1 MFENLQEKLQRAF
14 KTLRGQ
20 ATLTEENIDEAL
32 REIRLAL
39 LEADVNFKVV
49 KQLIDQIRVKA
60 VGQDVLTALSPGEQ
74 VIKIVRD
81 ELVEI
86 LGRDTARMK
95 FASQPPTV
103 ILMAGLQGS
112 GKTTTSG
119 KLANWLKNGGHRP
132 LLVSVD
138 VYRPAAREQLKVVA
152 QAVKANIYEGEVGEA
167 TPGPRDPRAKEARRE
182 AINTGS
188 DVLIVD
194 TAGRLHIDDQLMDEM
209 QLLKRLLNP
218 QEILFVADA
227 MTGQDA
233 VNSADEF
240 HKKLSLTG
248 VVLTKMDGDA
258 RGGAAL
264 SIRQVTGQPI
274 KFIGVGEKYD
284 ALEPFHPDRIVSR
297 ILGMGDILSLIERAE
312 SQIDKKKAQEMATKA
327 LTGDGFSLEDF
338 RDQLRQVKKM
348 GSMKSLLGM
357 LPSIGPFSGLQK
369 AADNVDE
376 GQINRVEAIIN
387 SMTTHERNH
396 HEVINGSRRKRI
408 ARGSGTTV
416 QEVNNLLRQY
426 AQMKKMFKQMGKTVA
441 PRTGLFHQL
450 QGQPAHG
457 VAGIDFHHRLE
468 PAIALGCAIDEG
480 VDANRPDIAGA
491 LQFRFEQRKDV
502 AIEALEAARNV
513 RRFAEQ
519 RGYVRRYAA
528 AVVGRR
534 PVGPELSLAVID
546 QAGVAAELQVA
557 RPHLQLDGEIQRALQ
572 PGFDDHLSAIL
583 QGTGQPLLLCRQ
595 HL

>member
-14 KTLRGQ
+14 KSLRGQ
-20 ATLTEENIDEAL
+20 ARLSEENIAEAL

-49 KQLIDQIRVKA
+49 KELIDRIQAKA
-60 VGQDVLTALSPGEQ
+60 VCQEVLTALSPGEQ

-81 ELVEI
+81 ELVET
-86 LGRDTARMK
+86 LGKDTARVK

-103 ILMAGLQGS
+103 VLMAGLQGS

-119 KLANWLKNGGHRP
+119 KLAHWLKAGGHRP

-138 VYRPAAREQLKVVA
+138 VYRPAAREQLKIVA
-152 QAVKANIYEGEVGEA
+152 QAVKAQIYEGEVTEA
-167 TPGPRDPRAKEARRE
+167 NTATVERLVKEARRE
-182 AINTGS
+182 AVVSGC

-194 TAGRLHIDDQLMDEM
+194 TAGRLHIDDELMNEM
-209 QLLKRLLNP
+209 QSLKKLLNP
-218 QEILFVADA
+218 SEILFVADA

-233 VNSADEF
+233 VRSADEF

-248 VVLTKMDGDA
+248 VILTKMDGDA

-348 GSMKSLLGM
+348 GSIKSLIGM
-357 LPSIGPFSGLQK
+357 MPSIGPFSGLQK

-376 GQINRVEAIIN
+376 KQINRVEAIIN

-408 ARGSGTTV
+408 ARGSGTSV

-426 AQMKKMFKQMGKTVA
+426 AQMKKMFKQMGKPSFA
-441 PRTGLFHQL
+441 RRM
-450 QGQPAHG
+450 
-457 VAGIDFHHRLE
+457 AGMKL
-468 PAIALGCAIDEG
+468 
-480 VDANRPDIAGA
+480 
-491 LQFRFEQRKDV
+491 
-502 AIEALEAARNV
+502 
-513 RRFAEQ
+513 
-519 RGYVRRYAA
+519 
-528 AVVGRR
+528 
-534 PVGPELSLAVID
+534 
-546 QAGVAAELQVA
+546 
-557 RPHLQLDGEIQRALQ
+557 
-572 PGFDDHLSAIL
+572 PGM
-583 QGTGQPLLLCRQ
+583 
-595 HL
+595 

>member
-14 KTLRGQ
+14 KSLRGQ
-20 ATLTEENIDEAL
+20 AKLSEENIGEAL

-49 KQLIDQIRVKA
+49 KELIDRIQAKA
-60 VGQDVLTALSPGEQ
+60 VGQEVLTALSPGEQ

-86 LGRDTARMK
+86 LGKDTARMK

-103 ILMAGLQGS
+103 VLMAGLQGS

-119 KLANWLKNGGHRP
+119 KLANWFKQGGHRP

-152 QAVKANIYEGEVGEA
+152 EAIKAHIYEGQVTESNTA
-167 TPGPRDPRAKEARRE
+167 TVERLVKEARRE
-182 AINTGS
+182 AVISGC

-194 TAGRLHIDDQLMDEM
+194 TAGRLHIDDELMEEM
-209 QLLKRLLNP
+209 QSLKKLLNP
-218 QEILFVADA
+218 SEILFVADA

-233 VNSADEF
+233 VRSADEF

-248 VVLTKMDGDA
+248 VILTKMDGDA

-274 KFIGVGEKYD
+274 KFIGTGEKYD

-297 ILGMGDILSLIERAE
+297 ILGMGDILSLIEKAE
-312 SQIDKKKAQEMATKA
+312 SQIDKKKAQELATKA
-327 LTGDGFSLEDF
+327 LSGDGFSLEDF

-348 GSMKSLLGM
+348 GSMKSIMGM
-357 LPSIGPFSGLQK
+357 LPSVGPFSGLQK
-369 AADNVDE
+369 AAAIADDK
-376 GQINRVEAIIN
+376 QINRVEAIIN
-387 SMTTHERNH
+387 SMTSHERNH

-426 AQMKKMFKQMGKTVA
+426 AQMKKMFKNMGKPSFA
-441 PRTGLFHQL
+441 RRM
-450 QGQPAHG
+450 
-457 VAGIDFHHRLE
+457 AGMKL
-468 PAIALGCAIDEG
+468 
-480 VDANRPDIAGA
+480 
-491 LQFRFEQRKDV
+491 
-502 AIEALEAARNV
+502 
-513 RRFAEQ
+513 
-519 RGYVRRYAA
+519 
-528 AVVGRR
+528 
-534 PVGPELSLAVID
+534 
-546 QAGVAAELQVA
+546 
-557 RPHLQLDGEIQRALQ
+557 
-572 PGFDDHLSAIL
+572 PGM
-583 QGTGQPLLLCRQ
+583 
-595 HL
+595 